1 MLRYLGLD
9 LHKEYVH
16 GYEWTPGK
24 GKGRHFRFPNTP
36 QSWECFISQHIDSD
50 CTVALEVT
58 GNALQVYD
66 WLQPHAGQVLLANP
80 VELKRLG
87 SGRHTDRVDAE
98 RLAKMAALGTIPAIW
113 VPPQPVRQMRSLV
126 AHRDQLVRQRTR
138 LQNQAKAVLR
148 RNGYSL
154 KRNSDVREWLSQ
166 QHGKVHLPNGEWAIL
181 AGTVRLLTA
190 VDEEIERVEAE
201 IAAQAQDVPGVRLL
215 LSLTGVGL
223 VAAAVIWARIGDPVR
238 FPNGKAV
245 TRYAGLDP
253 SVYQS
258 GEQDRRGRISKNGD
272 GLLRRILVQAAYQV
286 ARHDTGALGDFFRR
300 KQKQIGTKRAIIALA
315 RKLLVVAWKILLTN
329 TPYRS
334 VRTERYQEKLGE
346 LKCLAL
352 KKSKLS
358 PDEFSPGE
366 DWVAQPGYQSQ
377 RTSCLRFIIQT
388 HVPY

>member
-1 MLRYLGLD
+1 M
-9 LHKEYVH
+9 
-16 GYEWTPGK
+16 
-24 GKGRHFRFPNTP
+24 
-36 QSWECFISQHIDSD
+36 
-50 CTVALEVT
+50 
-58 GNALQVYD
+58 
-66 WLQPHAGQVLLANP
+66 
-80 VELKRLG
+80 
-87 SGRHTDRVDAE
+87 
-98 RLAKMAALGTIPAIW
+98 
-113 VPPQPVRQMRSLV
+113 
-126 AHRDQLVRQRTR
+126 
-138 LQNQAKAVLR
+138 
-148 RNGYSL
+148 
-154 KRNSDVREWLSQ
+154 
-166 QHGKVHLPNGEWAIL
+166 
-181 AGTVRLLTA
+181 
-190 VDEEIERVEAE
+190 
-201 IAAQAQDVPGVRLL
+201 
-215 LSLTGVGL
+215 
-223 VAAAVIWARIGDPVR
+223 
-238 FPNGKAV
+238 